1 MRLLAIDTGSEACS
15 VGVADGARTW
25 SRSEIVGR
33 GHAEILMG
41 LIESALAE
49 AAIEVSTLERV
60 AVTVGPGSFTGLRV
74 GVAAARG
81 LALALG
87 QTAVGIGTLA
97 VHAEA
102 ARAIAG
108 QRPVL
113 AVLAAGRGELYG
125 AVYDADGAELIAP
138 QAATPETFAA
148 LLESNSPLPPR
159 KRGSTLLAA
168 GTDAPL
174 VLAGSGVDLVL
185 AALGQGTHPEVAHR
199 NAVSDISALVR
210 LARNAPSATASPRP
224 LYLRPP
230 DAKPQGAAQIAHR

>member
-15 VGVADGARTW
+15 VGVADGVRTW
-25 SRSEIVGR
+25 ARSEIVGR

-41 LIESALAE
+41 LIESALVE
-49 AAIEVSTLERV
+49 AAIEVATLERI

-74 GVAAARG
+74 GIAAARG

-102 ARAIAG
+102 ARAIVG

-125 AVYDADGAELIAP
+125 AIYDAGGVEVVAP

-148 LLESNSPLPPR
+148 LLESHSPR
-159 KRGSTLLAA
+159 TREATLHAA
-168 GTDAPL
+168 GIDQQL
-174 VLAGSGVDLVL
+174 ILAGSGADLVL
-185 AALGQGTHPEVAHR
+185 AALGRGTHPEVAHR